1 MKRMQVEIVE
11 GYEAQEAMGMLLSEY
26 FEFLL
31 AGGGQEARDCLAL
44 QDYASEAGRLRALYG
59 PPGGRLYL
67 LRCDGE
73 AAGCLA
79 LKKIED
85 GVGELKRLYIRP
97 MFQGKGFANLL
108 MDRLLSEA
116 RAAGY
121 HSLRLDTFSYLQAA
135 VALYT
140 RYGFYRIPRY
150 NDNPVPEAVFLQ
162 LEL

>member
-1 MKRMQVEIVE
+1 MQVEIVE

-73 AAGCLA
+73 AAGCIA

-85 GVGELKRLYIRP
+85 GIGELKRLYIRP

-108 MDRLLSEA
+108 MDRLLEEA
-116 RAAGY
+116 RAIGY
-121 HSLRLDTFSYLQAA
+121 RYLRLDTLRNLQSAR
-135 VALYT
+135 ALYA
-140 RYGFYRIPRY
+140 RYGFRPIPRY
-150 NDNPVPEAVFLQ
+150 NDNPAPQAIFLQ

>member
-1 MKRMQVEIVE
+1 MRVEIVE

-44 QDYASEAGRLRALYG
+44 QDYASEVGRLRTLYG
-59 PPGGRLYL
+59 PPDGRLYL

-73 AAGCLA
+73 AAGCIA
-79 LKKIED
+79 LKKLEEGI
-85 GVGELKRLYIRP
+85 GELKRLYVRP
-97 MFQGKGFANLL
+97 IFQGKGFANLL
-108 MDRLLSEA
+108 MDRLLEEA
-116 RAAGY
+116 RGIGY
-121 HSLRLDTFSYLQAA
+121 RYLRLDTFSYLRAA
-135 VALYT
+135 LALYA